1 MMGGMSTD
9 LHIASDALHRQWDL
23 LRGWIEDLDPDV
35 GDRDSA
41 LEGWNVAELI
51 AHLGRAMEALA
62 VVQPAPAGTVP
73 VTLAEYLGGYAGR
86 AAEIAQVTR
95 ELAVEISHDPL
106 GEVDRRA
113 AQAFR
118 RIEELGTDQVVQARR
133 APILLSEMVVSR
145 VIELVVHA
153 DDLARSLPFVTA
165 QPVDRSAL
173 DLVAQTLLDV
183 VVARGGW
190 DLEVAEPRLWLRL
203 AAGRTPYDA
212 EVLSRA
218 LRPHYTSDGVPDL
231 GRMLPVL

>member
-1 MMGGMSTD
+1 MMGDMSTD
-9 LHIASDALHRQWDL
+9 LRIASDALHRQWDL

-35 GDRDSA
+35 GDQDSA
-41 LEGWNVAELI
+41 LGGWNVAELI

-73 VTLAEYLGGYAGR
+73 VTLAEYLGSYAGR
-86 AAEIAQVTR
+86 AAEIARVTR
-95 ELAVEISHDPL
+95 ELAAEISHDPL

-165 QPVDRSAL
+165 QPVDRGAL
-173 DLVAQTLLDV
+173 DLVAQTVLDI

-231 GRMLPVL
+231 GRILPVL